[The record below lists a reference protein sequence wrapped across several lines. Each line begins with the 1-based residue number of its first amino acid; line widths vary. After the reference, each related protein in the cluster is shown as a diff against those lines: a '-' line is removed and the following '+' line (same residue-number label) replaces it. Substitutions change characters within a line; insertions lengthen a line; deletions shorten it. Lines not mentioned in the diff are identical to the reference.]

1 MPHPSPRL
9 TQATP
14 RLPLIQVNTL
24 PPIIIVPPLFSPLVR
39 RSISS
44 SSWTHSPSR
53 FWVEKAKPPEDYIYE
68 NLAYGKASHVIRK
81 TVTRL
86 VILGGE
92 SVNDWV
98 CVGRQHDQPFLIDSP
113 PIDLSCCTS
122 LILSKPFSFFF
133 SLVLLLT
140 AAIITALSGL
150 SNSTSAIIAWQ
161 SSSILKDVASAFA
174 VMLKSFKDSGA
185 AGGQASNGN
194 LTNICAQQLEL
205 TCTSLYALQA
215 SAGL

>member
-1 MPHPSPRL
+1 MTPMRAGGGIGMPHPSPRL

-68 NLAYGKASHVIRK
+68 NLAYGKASSHVIRK

-113 PIDLSCCTS
+113 PINLSSCTILLSC
-122 LILSKPFSFFF
+122 LNP
-133 SLVLLLT
+133 
-140 AAIITALSGL
+140 
-150 SNSTSAIIAWQ
+150 
-161 SSSILKDVASAFA
+161 
-174 VMLKSFKDSGA
+174 
-185 AGGQASNGN
+185 
-194 LTNICAQQLEL
+194 
-205 TCTSLYALQA
+205 SLYFSHQCF
-215 SAGL
+215 S